1 MTNYP
6 QALTL
11 EQIIRKMLLGLY
23 IAQHLAGMK
32 KVIKIFQMVVLH
44 LNKRAI
50 VMMPIIRVIR
60 LDLIV
65 IEEIKSQNHFHL
77 KVETP

>member
-1 MTNYP
+1 
-6 QALTL
+6 
-11 EQIIRKMLLGLY
+11 MLSGLY